1 MQAYMLSRMETELR
15 PARGFEPPEKK
26 KEAKM
31 TYCKECGHKLGFLEH
46 TADGLCNGCRQRLA
60 QEQAEKAHAAAIAP
74 YTGAEL
80 PIITVTDAIMK
91 KGETACCRTATVLKE
106 TKTVNLGYSGA
117 SHGVS
122 IPLPIKVGG
131 FPVRYRVGQS
141 RGHIVK
147 HDELLE
153 TSRGDLIIS
162 NQRLFLNPFAGHKPL
177 SVPLSKIASFHVYEN
192 GLEVWQDSKE
202 RPYLFVLN
210 ATGSEIC
217 GLCLDKLLRA

>member
-1 MQAYMLSRMETELR
+1 
-15 PARGFEPPEKK
+15 
-26 KEAKM
+26 M

-46 TADGLCNGCRQRLA
+46 AADGLCNGCRQRVA
-60 QEQAEKAHAAAIAP
+60 NDQALKAHSAAIAP

-80 PIITVTDAIMK
+80 PVITVTDAIMK
-91 KGETACCRTATVLKE
+91 KGETAHYRTATVLKE
-106 TKTVNLGYSGA
+106 IKTVNLGYSGA

-153 TSRGDLIIS
+153 TSCGDLIIS
-162 NQRLFLNPFAGHKPL
+162 TQRLFLNPSAGHKPL
-177 SVPLSKIASFHVYEN
+177 SVPVSKIASFHVYEN
-192 GLEVWQDSKE
+192 GLEVWQDGNE
-202 RPYLFVLN
+202 RPYLFVLD
-210 ATGSEIC
+210 ATASEIC
-217 GLCLDKLLRA
+217 GLCLSKMLEAAGT

>member
-1 MQAYMLSRMETELR
+1 
-15 PARGFEPPEKK
+15 
-26 KEAKM
+26 M

-46 TADGLCNGCRQRLA
+46 AADGLCNGCRQRVA
-60 QEQAEKAHAAAIAP
+60 HDQAEKAHNAAIAP
-74 YTGAEL
+74 YTGAVL
-80 PIITVTDAIMK
+80 PVIAVTDAIMK
-91 KGETACCRTATVLKE
+91 KGETACYRTATVLKE
-106 TKTVNLGYSGA
+106 IKTVNLGYSGA

-153 TSRGDLIIS
+153 TSRGDLIVS

-177 SVPLSKIASFHVYEN
+177 SVRLAKIASFHVYEN
-192 GLEVWQDSKE
+192 GLEVWQDGKE
-202 RPYLFVLN
+202 RPYLFVLD
-210 ATGSEIC
+210 ATASEIC
-217 GLCLDKLLRA
+217 GLCLSKMLEVAGT

>member
-1 MQAYMLSRMETELR
+1 MQAHTLSRMETELR
-15 PARGFEPPEKK
+15 SEHEAFGVLEN
-26 KEAKM
+26 EAKM

-46 TADGLCNGCRQRLA
+46 ATDGLCNGCRQRLLDDDA
-60 QEQAEKAHAAAIAP
+60 LKMHSAAIAP

-80 PIITVTDAIMK
+80 PVITVTDAIMK
-91 KGETACCRTATVLKE
+91 EGETAHYRTATVLKE
-106 TKTVNLGYSGA
+106 IKTVNLGYSGA

-153 TSRGDLIIS
+153 TSRGDLIVS
-162 NQRLFLNPFAGHKPL
+162 EQRLFLNPFAGHKPL

-192 GLEVWQDSKE
+192 GLDVWQDGKE
-202 RPYLFVLN
+202 RPYLFVLD
-210 ATGSEIC
+210 AIGSEIS
-217 GLCLDKLLRA
+217 GLCLDKLLRT

>member
-1 MQAYMLSRMETELR
+1 
-15 PARGFEPPEKK
+15 
-26 KEAKM
+26 M

-46 TADGLCNGCRQRLA
+46 AADGLCNGCRQRLA
-60 QEQAEKAHAAAIAP
+60 QEQAEKTHAAAIAP
-74 YTGAEL
+74 YIGAEL
-80 PIITVTDAIMK
+80 PVITVTDAIMK
-91 KGETACCRTATVLKE
+91 KGETAYYRTATVLEEIKR
-106 TKTVNLGYSGA
+106 VNLGYSGA

-153 TSRGDLIIS
+153 TSRGDLIVS
-162 NQRLFLNPFAGHKPL
+162 NQRLFLSPFAGRKPL

-192 GLEVWQDSKE
+192 GLEVWQDGKE